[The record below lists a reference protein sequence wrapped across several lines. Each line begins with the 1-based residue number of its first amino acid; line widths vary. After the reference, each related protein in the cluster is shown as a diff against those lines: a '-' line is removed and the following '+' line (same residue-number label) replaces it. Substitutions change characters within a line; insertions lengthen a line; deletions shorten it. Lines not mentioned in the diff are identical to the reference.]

1 MSHLNHTYIN
11 DYKPLPG
18 FEPSTHCF
26 YLLTV
31 SLSHKVEGSLTFTK
45 ASTSTHH
52 LAQLLPW
59 PSLENPNADS
69 RIFKECTPRC
79 TFHCLMHSALGYL
92 YKNKRVYTLCVL

>member
-1 MSHLNHTYIN
+1 MTIKTQY
-11 DYKPLPG
+11 G
-18 FEPSTHCF
+18 FEPSIQYV
-26 YLLTV
+26 YLLT
-31 SLSHKVEGSLTFTK
+31 SPLSHSRVEGSLTFTK

-69 RIFKECTPRC
+69 RIFKECTPRR
-79 TFHCLMHSALGYL
+79 TFHCLMHSAFGYL